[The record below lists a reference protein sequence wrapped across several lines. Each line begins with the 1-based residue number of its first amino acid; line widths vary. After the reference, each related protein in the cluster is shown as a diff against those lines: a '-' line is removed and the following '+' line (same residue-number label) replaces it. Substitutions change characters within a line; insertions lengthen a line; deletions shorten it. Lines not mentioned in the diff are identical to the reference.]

1 MNRTSQSLQESVPSK
16 QHALL
21 LPTLRELM
29 CALSLYYGRPS
40 YIQATAGTGSASSA
54 CFWAPLQD
62 SATHRERNKTPES
75 KRRAG
80 DHGYLPPTLPENH
93 GYLLPT
99 LRIIANGSVSLL
111 NDRMIKPLHMG
122 A

>member
-21 LPTLRELM
+21 LPTQRELM

-62 SATHRERNKTPES
+62 SATHRERNKTPLDVLRFKLALPS
-75 KRRAG
+75 PKYTSFVFCLVGAWVAG
-80 DHGYLPPTLPENH
+80 RWMTHSTRNMDVDVQA
-93 GYLLPT
+93 
-99 LRIIANGSVSLL
+99 R
-111 NDRMIKPLHMG
+111 
-122 A
+122 